1 MQTDI
6 QKRSKFLIVSDTA
19 VSRGPNGEYL
29 AFEPVA
35 REIES
40 FYPLFESI
48 TWIASEYPASDSSYN
63 RREIK
68 DAQVNYILTPRVG
81 GPGLLNLLLIL
92 REYIRL
98 VFLVR
103 REIKKADFI
112 HSRGPAHAAIIC
124 ALWSFVY
131 RKDKIYWHKFAGN
144 WNQKNPPKSY
154 GFLRWLLKRAD
165 HTSVTINGHWP
176 DQKPNQLTFEN
187 PCLTKEEREAG
198 KSVIAQKDYSGKLD
212 FVFVGRLEDPKG
224 VQRILNVF
232 TQINSDRIGTFHFVG
247 DGPKRKHYEQ
257 FVQDNKMN
265 NVIFYGYLS
274 RNEINTVLSKS
285 HVFLLPSSAS
295 EGFPKVIAE
304 AANYGLIPVVSDVS
318 SIAQYIIDYE
328 TGFVVKNADEGTLKE
343 KLLYLLDMSNDK
355 FQSIATNAYNMAHD
369 FTYEHYNE
377 RITNDILKYE
387 R

>member
-6 QKRSKFLIVSDTA
+6 QKHSKFLIVSDTA

-63 RREIK
+63 RREIN

-198 KSVIAQKDYSGKLD
+198 KYFIAQKDYSGKLD
-212 FVFVGRLEDPKG
+212 FVFVGRLEDEKG

-232 TQINSDRIGTFHFVG
+232 SLLQSERIGTIHFVG
-247 DGPKRKHYEQ
+247 DGPKRKSYEH
-257 FVQDNKMN
+257 FVNNKHIKN
-265 NVIFYGYLS
+265 IVFHGYLP
-274 RNEINTVLSKS
+274 RTEINELLSKS

-318 SIAQYIIDYE
+318 SISQYIIDGK
-328 TGFVVKNADEGTLKE
+328 TGFIVRNADEVILQGKILA
-343 KLLYLLDMSNDK
+343 LLDADTIK
-355 FQSIATNAYNMAHD
+355 IKTIAEKAYLMAED
-369 FTYEHYNE
+369 FTYDHYQE
-377 RITNDILKYE
+377 RILNDILKK
-387 R
+387 

>member
-6 QKRSKFLIVSDTA
+6 QKRPKFLIVSDTA
-19 VSRGPNGEYL
+19 VSRGPNNEYL

-35 REIES
+35 REIEN

-48 TWIASEYPASDSSYN
+48 TWIASEYPSSDSSYN

-68 DAQVNYILTPRVG
+68 DAKVNYILTPRVG
-81 GPGLLNLLLIL
+81 GPGLVNLLLIL
-92 REYIRL
+92 KEYIRL
-98 VFLVR
+98 IFLVR
-103 REIKKADFI
+103 KEIKKADFI

-131 RKDKIYWHKFAGN
+131 RKDKVYWHKFAGN
-144 WNQKNPPKSY
+144 WAQKNPPKSY
-154 GFLRWLLKRAD
+154 GFLRWLLKRAN

-187 PCLTKEEREAG
+187 PCLTKEEREIG
-198 KSVIAQKDYSGKLD
+198 KKSIEQKDYSGKLE

-224 VQRILNVF
+224 VQRILNVL
-232 TQINSDRIGTFHFVG
+232 SDIRSHRVGTIHLVG
-247 DGPKRKHYEQ
+247 DGPKRKVYEQ
-257 FVQDNKMN
+257 FVRDNKMD
-265 NVIFYGYLS
+265 NVVFHGYMS
-274 RNEINTVLSKS
+274 RQDINKLLSKS

-318 SIAQYIIDYE
+318 SIAQYIIE
-328 TGFVVKNADEGTLKE
+328 GKTGFVVKNADENILKE
-343 KLLYLLDMSNDK
+343 KLLYLIGMSADK
-355 FQSIATNAYNMAHD
+355 FNIIALNAYSMAQD
-369 FTYEHYNE
+369 FTYDHYND
-377 RITNDILKYE
+377 RIIKDILKYE